1 MVEVAERSRSTEV
14 ALSRFFRAPFEHK
27 SYKKI
32 YGALPHALVTFYLD
46 AKGNPKH
53 HPDQSGIYIFES
65 KLRHLSSTQPKPCRP
80 HASATRGWL
89 AQANASQTPCLILK
103 NL

>member
-1 MVEVAERSRSTEV
+1 MAAVVERSRSTEV

-53 HPDQSGIYIFES
+53 QGYIHF
-65 KLRHLSSTQPKPCRP
+65 
-80 HASATRGWL
+80 
-89 AQANASQTPCLILK
+89 
-103 NL
+103 